1 MGREMTLSGRSPSPA
16 EIVARWR
23 RHPMLEQLLQRLDG
37 GHAKIS
43 SIPDDLTAALPFV
56 VDAARRDFNP
66 LSDDQLSDQLLAV
79 VAAIGIGAS
88 QNEKREWM
96 TVATLQLS
104 RFPAGLCREGL
115 QEAVLNC
122 ERLNQVIKFV
132 AGYCEDYPQRMAARL
147 DRLERLLA
155 ISERNKSD
163 V

>member
-1 MGREMTLSGRSPSPA
+1 MGKEMTLSGPSPGRA

-23 RHPMLEQLLQRLDG
+23 RHPMLEQLLQRLASDS
-37 GHAKIS
+37 ANVPAV
-43 SIPDDLTAALPFV
+43 PDDLAAALPFV

-66 LSDDQLSDQLLAV
+66 LTDDQLSDELTAV
-79 VAAIGIGAS
+79 VAALGIGAS

-96 TVATLQLS
+96 MAATLQLS

-115 QEAVLNC
+115 HESVLNC
-122 ERLNQVIKFV
+122 DRLTQVIKFV

-155 ISERNKSD
+155 ITERNGTD